1 MQCALSMVVIFISN
15 HFSNEKYIYTHLQPP
30 FSGHFTVSYFPVDT
44 FYIRKDRSTRNKQQN
59 DLNVLAQ
66 VVAYKGLHTP
76 KKWSQLI
83 RRGAHFQAV
92 PATVIIVGILVI
104 GIGCL
109 K

>member
-1 MQCALSMVVIFISN
+1 MKNTHS
-15 HFSNEKYIYTHLQPP
+15 THLQPP
-30 FSGHFTVSYFPVDT
+30 FSGHFTASYFSVDT

-83 RRGAHFQAV
+83 RRGSHLQAV
-92 PATVIIVGILVI
+92 PTTVINYCRNFGDWDRLFEIAKQSLIS
-104 GIGCL
+104 
-109 K
+109 

>member
-1 MQCALSMVVIFISN
+1 MKNTHS
-15 HFSNEKYIYTHLQPP
+15 THLQPP
-30 FSGHFTVSYFPVDT
+30 FSGHFTASYFSVDT

-83 RRGAHFQAV
+83 RRGAHLQAV
-92 PATVIIVGILVI
+92 PTTVINYCRNFGDWDRLFEIAKQSLIS
-104 GIGCL
+104 
-109 K
+109 